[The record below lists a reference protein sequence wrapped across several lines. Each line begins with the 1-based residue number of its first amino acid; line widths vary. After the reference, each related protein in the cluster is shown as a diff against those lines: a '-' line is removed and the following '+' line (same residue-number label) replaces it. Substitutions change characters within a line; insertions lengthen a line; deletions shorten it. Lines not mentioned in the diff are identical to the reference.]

1 MILMRGR
8 RQLPYPE
15 DLTRRCAVYTK
26 VKYRAAD
33 LETELTRVE
42 QDIEVIANRTRE
54 LADRLGE
61 RYAIFRCLDRRYDDG
76 RSYSN
81 ADIMALSRQADQY
94 IETIYMLEQ
103 RRKELLDEIG
113 K

>member
-8 RQLPYPE
+8 RQLPYPDE
-15 DLTRRCAVYTK
+15 STRRCAVYTK

-33 LETELTRVE
+33 LETELTQIE
-42 QDIEVIANRTRE
+42 KDIESIAYRTRE
-54 LADRLGE
+54 LAEQLGE

-76 RSYSN
+76 RNNSN
-81 ADIMALSRQADQY
+81 SDIMALSRQADRY
-94 IETIYMLEQ
+94 IETIYVLEQ